1 MTEVYTDSNNGPG
14 TIQDR
19 HILEGKGSRRE
30 GKTSPRLGQRRSSRI
45 RKRDGTR
52 AGFSDSSDSSSD
64 DSDPNIH
71 MGEDVLISEEEQ
83 MMMKDEAK
91 MDMSQRAEKQ
101 ILAVALMKS
110 VLESNVT
117 DMTSKPGK
125 IKLENISDSS
135 VGGQNINKCDSD
147 NKNQSGETNGDD
159 NNGTLTNVKMEVDE
173 SVPALTHSNGEIE
186 TNYVQLPL
194 NNVGD
199 GNSVEG
205 VSTIKLEEGTKLQKA
220 TKTKPPSNTKAT
232 TYRSTRSRTKGAKV
246 GRTMALKGAYASI
259 REAPRVVRKPN
270 VALPVPNP
278 ILPSSAPTEGQSN
291 NITQQKEELVD
302 KTMNVPVTCTD
313 SNPQEID
320 SRKTRNNSVSFVVA
334 NHPGNPSANMPNNL
348 PTRRRIF
355 SIDLDRKYS
364 HDTLSPTVSSGIF

>member
-19 HILEGKGSRRE
+19 SHILEGKGSRRE
-30 GKTSPRLGQRRSSRI
+30 GKTSPRLGKRRSSRI

-52 AGFSDSSDSSSD
+52 AGFTDSSDCSSD

-91 MDMSQRAEKQ
+91 MDMNQRAEKQ

-110 VLESNVT
+110 VLESNAT
-117 DMTSKPGK
+117 DMASKPSK

-135 VGGQNINKCDSD
+135 LGGQNINKCDSD
-147 NKNQSGETNGDD
+147 NKNQSGDTNGDD
-159 NNGTLTNVKMEVDE
+159 THGTLTNVKMEVDE
-173 SVPALTHSNGEIE
+173 PVPALTHSNGESE
-186 TNYVQLPL
+186 TNSVQPMI
-194 NNVGD
+194 NNVGEA
-199 GNSVEG
+199 NNNVEN
-205 VSTIKLEEGTKLQKA
+205 VPTIKLEEGTNLQKVI
-220 TKTKPPSNTKAT
+220 KTKPPSNTKAT
-232 TYRSTRSRTKGAKV
+232 TYRGTRSRTKGAKS

-259 REAPRVVRKPN
+259 REAPRVARKPN

-278 ILPSSAPTEGQSN
+278 ILPSPAPTEVQSN
-291 NITQQKEELVD
+291 NITQQKEESVD

-320 SRKTRNNSVSFVVA
+320 SKKTRNNSVSFVVS
-334 NHPGNPSANMPNNL
+334 NHPGNPSANMPSNL

-355 SIDLDRKYS
+355 SIDLDRK
-364 HDTLSPTVSSGIF
+364 